1 MTSKKKATTEEIKKN
16 FGFDEQ
22 SEQAFKS
29 ILNIKDE
36 KAEDMSGEIQTDTKN
51 AVEDTIK
58 KRGRKK
64 LENREK
70 KKRYSLTILPSI
82 YEKAQEKAE
91 KEGKTIS
98 ELVSKFL
105 LKYSK

>member
-29 ILNIKDE
+29 ILGVKEE
-36 KAEDMSGEIQTDTKN
+36 KANMSEEIQTDIKN

-58 KRGRKK
+58 RRGRKK

>member
-29 ILNIKDE
+29 ILGVKEE
-36 KAEDMSGEIQTDTKN
+36 KTNMSEEIQTDTKN

-58 KRGRKK
+58 RRGRKK

-98 ELVSKFL
+98 ELVSNFL

>member
-1 MTSKKKATTEEIKKN
+1 MESKKKATTEEIKKN

-29 ILNIKDE
+29 ILGVKDE
-36 KAEDMSGEIQTDTKN
+36 KAEDMSGEIQT
-51 AVEDTIK
+51 DTIK

>member
-29 ILNIKDE
+29 ILGVKEE
-36 KAEDMSGEIQTDTKN
+36 KANMSEEIQTDTKN

-58 KRGRKK
+58 RRGRKK

>member
-29 ILNIKDE
+29 ILGVKEE
-36 KAEDMSGEIQTDTKN
+36 KANMSEEIQTDTKN

-58 KRGRKK
+58 RRGRKK

-98 ELVSKFL
+98 ELVSNFL